1 MLTSHSSWEEW
12 FPPGLGGLTYLTS
25 HIFTMVAS
33 APLWGQRSEFQTSW
47 VITDF
52 SANPPPCS
60 PTPHLF
66 LLPPPPDLSH
76 FQVFLA
82 PSLDCSWLIF
92 RSPAV
97 ILPNHQFSLPKS
109 PSISYSVIVSFLPSL
124 FLTFTVI
131 FPMMTQCWLVP
142 FGCMS
147 LHPNRV
153 WSVVACPFILMFLQ
167 RSAPRP
173 KHSATLPNLYPTHSL
188 TRPYRIYGWQPLLS
202 LKPLNAGRWFISYE
216 WRANL
221 SAFLSHLWE
230 EAADVWW
237 VHVWCLCFTS
247 ILHRRIGLKHDWKKT
262 EDEEAKE
269 HRQQKRG
276 PGWWCSENCCGNANM
291 FSSLVG
297 KYWRCFVIT
306 LGVSYRCTRYS
317 LPSVCDTQSFPAM
330 ESFQHV
336 LNVWC
341 VSYRN

>member
-25 HIFTMVAS
+25 HIFTMVAF
-33 APLWGQRSEFQTSW
+33 APLWGRRSEFQTSW

-60 PTPHLF
+60 PTHHLF
-66 LLPPPPDLSH
+66 LLPPPPDLFH

-92 RSPAV
+92 CSPAV

-109 PSISYSVIVSFLPSL
+109 PSISYSVPVSFLPSL

-131 FPMMTQCWLVP
+131 SPMMTQCWLVP

-188 TRPYRIYGWQPLLS
+188 TLPYRIYGWQPLLS

-221 SAFLSHLWE
+221 KCIPVSSLRGSS
-230 EAADVWW
+230 
-237 VHVWCLCFTS
+237 WCLVSSCLMSVFYIHSTQENR
-247 ILHRRIGLKHDWKKT
+247 IKAWLKENRR
-262 EDEEAKE
+262 
-269 HRQQKRG
+269 
-276 PGWWCSENCCGNANM
+276 
-291 FSSLVG
+291 
-297 KYWRCFVIT
+297 
-306 LGVSYRCTRYS
+306 
-317 LPSVCDTQSFPAM
+317 
-330 ESFQHV
+330 
-336 LNVWC
+336 
-341 VSYRN
+341 